1 MCFSRHAFGS
11 GALYPHTCYWLMR
24 ELMFDKLARVLFFVI
39 LNSHFIRR
47 CARRWF
53 LSMLCIFR
61 ARNQCLLF
69 RMHRISPRVAW
80 RKASLL
86 HTRWSEFRA
95 GTYYVFVVFFVLGWR
110 ERWKHLNAQNEKHC
124 IIMCASIALVNFFH
138 SAFIWSCSFVVGSVF
153 FSLSSVLLECAI
165 DVSRTASYVYFF
177 FHISKGGRQL
187 FFGGVACIC
196 GFKIAVCVTLFAS
209 SYIISST
216 TWTSSFCYNSFWFFL
231 SECMCIPSRALLL
244 LKATNLV
251 IPEPDECRL
260 CWSSTHSAVPAPF
273 KMNCTRSKCFYPN
286 LTHLNFE
293 IWPAGRCKL
302 IIDMW

>member
-1 MCFSRHAFGS
+1 MVLEYAVHIQGSKPVPPFPHASHFATGCVTKSQPFTYALEWIPCRHVLCVCCIFCTWVARKVEAPERTKRKTLYHNVCKHSSCQFFSQCIH
-11 GALYPHTCYWLMR
+11 L
-24 ELMFDKLARVLFFVI
+24 VLFF
-39 LNSHFIRR
+39 RGG
-47 CARRWF
+47 
-53 LSMLCIFR
+53 LCF
-61 ARNQCLLF
+61 
-69 RMHRISPRVAW
+69 
-80 RKASLL
+80 
-86 HTRWSEFRA
+86 
-95 GTYYVFVVFFVLGWR
+95 
-110 ERWKHLNAQNEKHC
+110 
-124 IIMCASIALVNFFH
+124 
-138 SAFIWSCSFVVGSVF
+138 F

-260 CWSSTHSAVPAPF
+260 CWSSTHSAVPPPF

-302 IIDMW
+302 NIDMW